1 MSQKINEVDIRITRA
16 DITSVSIGLE
26 NGEWQLS
33 ISGNLV
39 SETGQEVTSF
49 SYSSNG
55 WNDKTKI
62 EVPIAIPGIGAAL
75 FQIVQ
80 PLIIE
85 KIQGH
90 FRSLEAGES
99 EVEGE

>member
-16 DITSVSIGLE
+16 DITSVSIGLKE
-26 NGEWQLS
+26 GEWQLF

-49 SYSSNG
+49 SYSSEA

-62 EVPIAIPGIGAAL
+62 EVPMSVSGIGAAL

-80 PLIIE
+80 PIIIE

-90 FRSLEAGES
+90 FRSLESGE
-99 EVEGE
+99 VQEGE